1 MNKIKSTLA
10 AAVLLT
16 AGAAQA
22 EAAVIFSEGFEDVA
36 GLTANGWQ
44 VIDFSSPTGSQQWFQ
59 GNTGVFTAQAGPDD
73 SYVAANFLASGPG
86 GDVELYL
93 LAPELELRNGDVI
106 NFWTRTDEGGADFGD
121 SLQTGIWDFGGLDA
135 INPDND
141 IGGYPT
147 AWTEFN
153 SVIDNLP
160 GPTVARF
167 GFLYVGPADILN
179 YIGIDSVSL
188 IREDRPPVPEP
199 GSLLLLGL
207 GLAGLGLARRRG

>member
-36 GLTANGWQ
+36 GLTASGWQ
-44 VIDFSSPTGSQQWFQ
+44 VVDFSSPTGTIQWFQ
-59 GNTGVFTAQAGPDD
+59 GNTGIFTAQAGPDD

-86 GDVELYL
+86 GDVVLYL
-93 LAPELELRNGDVI
+93 LAPEMELRNGDVI
-106 NFWTRTDEGGADFGD
+106 NFWTRTDEGGVDFGD
-121 SLQTGIWDFGGLDA
+121 SLSTGIWLFGELDA
-135 INPDND
+135 INPLND

-147 AWTEFN
+147 VWTQFS
-153 SVIDNLP
+153 SVIDVLP

-167 GFLYVGPADILN
+167 GFLYIGPADLLN

-188 IREDRPPVPEP
+188 VREDRPPVPEP

>member
-1 MNKIKSTLA
+1 MNKIKNTLA

-44 VIDFSSPTGSQQWFQ
+44 VIDQSTPTGSMQWFQ
-59 GNTGVFTAQAGPDD
+59 GNTGIFTAQAGPDD

-86 GDVELYL
+86 GNVDLYL

-106 NFWTRTDEGGADFGD
+106 NFWTRTDEGGVDFGD
-121 SLQTGIWDFGGLDA
+121 SLQTGVWLFGVLDTV
-135 INPDND
+135 NPGNA
-141 IGGYPT
+141 IGGYPM

-167 GFLYVGPADILN
+167 GFRYFGPADILN
-179 YIGIDSVSL
+179 YIGIDTVSL

-207 GLAGLGLARRRG
+207 GLAGLGFARRRG

>member
-1 MNKIKSTLA
+1 MNNIKSTLA

-22 EAAVIFSEGFEDVA
+22 EAGVIFSEGFEDVA

-44 VIDFSSPTGSQQWFQ
+44 VIDESSPIGSQQWFQ

-73 SYVAANFLASGPG
+73 SYVAANFLASTGG
-86 GDVELYL
+86 GDVNLYL

-106 NFWTRTDEGGADFGD
+106 NFWTRTDGGGVDFGD
-121 SLQTGIWDFGGLDA
+121 SLSTGVWLFGPLDA
-135 INPDND
+135 VNPNND

-147 AWTEFN
+147 VWTEFN
-153 SVIDNLP
+153 SVINNLP

-167 GFLYVGPADILN
+167 GFRYTGPADILN

-188 IREDRPPVPEP
+188 IREDQGVPEP

>member
-1 MNKIKSTLA
+1 MNKIKRTLA

-44 VIDFSSPTGSQQWFQ
+44 VIDQSSPLGSQQWFQ
-59 GNTGVFTAQAGPDD
+59 GNPGVFTAQAGPDD
-73 SYVAANFLASGPG
+73 SYVAANFLASEPG
-86 GDVELYL
+86 GQVILYL

-106 NFWTRTDEGGADFGD
+106 NFWTRTDAGGADFGD
-121 SLQTGIWDFGGLDA
+121 SLLTGILNFGTLDV
-135 INPDND
+135 INPDNA

-147 AWTEFN
+147 EWTEFN

-167 GFLYVGPADILN
+167 GFLYMGPSDILN

-199 GSLLLLGL
+199 ASLLLLGL

>member
-1 MNKIKSTLA
+1 MNKIKNTLA

-16 AGAAQA
+16 VGAAHA
-22 EAAVIFSEGFEDVA
+22 EAGVIFSEGFEDVA

-44 VIDFSSPTGSQQWFQ
+44 ILDFSAPVGSQQWFQ

-73 SYVAANFLASGPG
+73 SYVAANFLASEPG
-86 GDVELYL
+86 GTVILYL

-106 NFWTRTDEGGADFGD
+106 SFWTRTDEGGVDFGD
-121 SLQTGIWDFGGLDA
+121 SLSTGIWFFGELDA
-135 INPDND
+135 INPNND

-147 AWTEFN
+147 AWTQFS
-153 SVIDNLP
+153 SVIDILP

-167 GFLYVGPADILN
+167 GFLYTGPADVLN

>member
-22 EAAVIFSEGFEDVA
+22 EAGVIFSEGFDDVA
-36 GLTANGWQ
+36 GLTASGWQ
-44 VIDFSSPTGSQQWFQ
+44 VLDFSGPAGSQQWFQ
-59 GNTGVFTAQAGPDD
+59 GNTGIFTAQAGPDD
-73 SYVAANFLASGPG
+73 SYVAANFLASEPG
-86 GDVELYL
+86 GAVELYL

-106 NFWTRTDEGGADFGD
+106 RFWTRTDGGGVDFGD
-121 SLQTGIWDFGGLDA
+121 SLRTGIWGLGILDA
-135 INPDND
+135 INPDNAV
-141 IGGYPT
+141 GGYPT
-147 AWTEFN
+147 DWTEFN
-153 SVIDNLP
+153 SVIDNLA

-167 GFLYVGPADILN
+167 GFLYRGPADILN

-188 IREDRPPVPEP
+188 IREERPVPEP

>member
-44 VIDFSSPTGSQQWFQ
+44 VLDFSVPTGSQQWFQ
-59 GNTGVFTAQAGPDD
+59 GNTGVFAAQAGPDD
-73 SYVAANFLASGPG
+73 SYVAANFLASEPG
-86 GDVELYL
+86 GFVELLL

-106 NFWTRTDEGGADFGD
+106 NFWTRTDEGGVDFGD
-121 SLQTGIWDFGGLDA
+121 SLFTGIWLVDSLDA
-135 INPDND
+135 INPDNA

-147 AWTEFN
+147 VWTEFN
-153 SVIDNLP
+153 SVIDILP

-167 GFLYVGPADILN
+167 GFLYQGPADILN

-188 IREDRPPVPEP
+188 IRDDRPPVPEP

>member
-22 EAAVIFSEGFEDVA
+22 EAGVIFSEGFEDVA
-36 GLTANGWQ
+36 ALTANGWQ
-44 VIDFSSPTGSQQWFQ
+44 IVDESSPIGSQQWFQ

-73 SYVAANFLASGPG
+73 SYVAANFLASEPG
-86 GDVELYL
+86 GEVELYL

-106 NFWTRTDEGGADFGD
+106 NFWTRTDEGGVDFGD
-121 SLQTGIWDFGGLDA
+121 SLLTGIWLFGELDEV
-135 INPDND
+135 NPGNA

-167 GFLYVGPADILN
+167 GFLYRGPADILN

-188 IREDRPPVPEP
+188 IREEAPPVPEP

-207 GLAGLGLARRRG
+207 GLAGLGLARRRA

>member
-1 MNKIKSTLA
+1 MNKIKSALA

-22 EAAVIFSEGFEDVA
+22 EAGVIFSEGFDDVA
-36 GLTANGWQ
+36 GLTASGWQ
-44 VIDFSSPTGSQQWFQ
+44 ILDFSSPAGSQQWFQ

-73 SYVAANFLASGPG
+73 SYVAANFLASEPG
-86 GDVELYL
+86 GVVELYL
-93 LAPELELRNGDVI
+93 LAPEMELRNGDVI
-106 NFWTRTDEGGADFGD
+106 NFWTRTDEGGVDFGD
-121 SLQTGIWDFGGLDA
+121 SLFTGIWDVGPVGA
-135 INPDND
+135 VNPAND

-153 SVIDNLP
+153 HVISGLP

-167 GFLYVGPADILN
+167 GFVYTGPADILN
-179 YIGIDSVSL
+179 YIGIDSLSL
-188 IREDRPPVPEP
+188 VREERPVPEP

-207 GLAGLGLARRRG
+207 GLAGLGFARRRG

>member
-22 EAAVIFSEGFEDVA
+22 EAGVIFSEGFDDVA
-36 GLTANGWQ
+36 GLTASGWQ
-44 VIDFSSPTGSQQWFQ
+44 ILDFSSPAGSQQWFQ

-73 SYVAANFLASGPG
+73 SYVAANFLASEPG
-86 GDVELYL
+86 GSVDLYL

-106 NFWTRTDEGGADFGD
+106 RFWTRTDDGGVDFGD
-121 SLQTGIWDFGGLDA
+121 SLRTGIWDIGALDA
-135 INPDND
+135 INPDNAV
-141 IGGYPT
+141 GGYPT
-147 AWTEFN
+147 SWTEFN

-167 GFLYVGPADILN
+167 GFLYTGPADLLN
-179 YIGIDSVSL
+179 YIGIDSLSL
-188 IREDRPPVPEP
+188 IREERPVPEP

-207 GLAGLGLARRRG
+207 GLAGLGFARRRG

>member
-1 MNKIKSTLA
+1 MNKIKNTLA

-16 AGAAQA
+16 VGAAQA
-22 EAAVIFSEGFEDVA
+22 EAGVIFSEGFEDVA
-36 GLTANGWQ
+36 GLTASGWQ
-44 VIDFSSPTGSQQWFQ
+44 VIDESVPTGSLQWFQ
-59 GNTGVFTAQAGPDD
+59 GNTGIFSAQAGPDD

-86 GDVELYL
+86 GNVDLYL

-106 NFWTRTDEGGADFGD
+106 SFWTRTDAGGVDFGD
-121 SLQTGIWDFGGLDA
+121 SLWTGVWNFGPLDGV
-135 INPDND
+135 NPNND
-141 IGGYPT
+141 IGGFPT
-147 AWTEFN
+147 DWTQFN

-167 GFLYVGPADILN
+167 GFRYLGPADILN
-179 YIGIDSVSL
+179 YIGIDTLTL
-188 IREDRPPVPEP
+188 IREERVPEP

>member
-44 VIDFSSPTGSQQWFQ
+44 VIDESAPVGSQQWFQ

-73 SYVAANFLASGPG
+73 SYVAANFLASQPG
-86 GDVELYL
+86 GFVDLYL
-93 LAPELELRNGDVI
+93 LAPEMELRNGDVI
-106 NFWTRTDEGGADFGD
+106 SFWTRTDQGGVDFGD
-121 SLQTGIWDFGGLDA
+121 SLWTGIWNYGPLDGV
-135 INPDND
+135 NPNND
-141 IGGYPT
+141 IGGFP
-147 AWTEFN
+147 ADWTQFN

-160 GPTVARF
+160 GPLVARF
-167 GFLYVGPADILN
+167 GFRYSGPADILN